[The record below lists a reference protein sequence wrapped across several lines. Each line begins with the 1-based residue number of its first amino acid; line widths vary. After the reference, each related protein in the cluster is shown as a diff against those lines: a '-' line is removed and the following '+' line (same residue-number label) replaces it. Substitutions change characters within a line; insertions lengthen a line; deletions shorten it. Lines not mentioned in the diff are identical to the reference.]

1 MNTLDP
7 LHLPLRQRQIIEASA
22 GTGKT
27 WTLAALYVRLVIGHG
42 RVDQEPLMP
51 SQILVMT
58 FTEAATAELRERVRN
73 RLHQAASWFE
83 STLNARIPP
92 KDPFLQG
99 LSQDM
104 DKDFWPECVRRL
116 HLAAQAMDEAAIYT
130 IHGWSRRMLSSFA
143 LMSRDLF
150 EQTHLDNPN
159 ALLQQLVRDHWR
171 KWYYPLPFELQ
182 RIVLSQIGTNPD
194 VLLENIQSLWKV
206 WDLQPPT
213 ANHEALPP
221 PLPLPVEILQPYLEW
236 QQHTQALEAKARQA
250 WQTNLPE
257 QLHAARSH
265 GLIKA
270 QGISDKYFAIWV
282 TQLTDWASHGR
293 TIPIKTLARFTAEK
307 LQACG
312 WKSAA
317 DFDFFH
323 RVSLWVQLA
332 DPEPVCAPLLV
343 QHAAHELRAA
353 YQLTKLQ
360 QSQFDFND
368 LLQRL
373 HQALR
378 NDAGDLA
385 DAIRQQYP
393 VAMVDEFQDTDPWQ
407 YESLDR
413 IYDITRVNDKHA
425 LVMIG
430 DPKQAIY
437 SFRGA
442 DLDTYL
448 LARRTALEINP
459 DACHT
464 LDTNYRSAPGLVNA
478 VNLLFGSLA
487 QPFRAKQQT
496 IEFVKVKS
504 AADAVPLAD
513 ASGRPAPPLTFWHMP
528 LPVGM
533 SDKPYWPAELHV
545 QNMAKGFASQMAK
558 LLNTHSDIHPGHMAV
573 LVRSHAHAQAMQSAL
588 AQAGLPSVFLSD
600 HANVYHSPQAIDLWR
615 VLRAISMPRHMR
627 WLRSAMASKLWAWP
641 VHELTQAMHNPELCD
656 ALAESCQQWLQVWQR
671 QGVLPML
678 YQWMHSQDIAKRLL
692 SQPRGDRQLTNLLQL
707 GELLQTAAASLQ
719 GPQALLQF
727 LAQQLQAGS
736 DNPEAQ
742 KMRLETDAHC
752 VQVVTFHKSKGLEYP
767 LVFVPFLGSFKAS
780 SSSKDDE
787 DTDITESTTD
797 EDMRLLYVALT
808 RAKRGMWL
816 GVAATSKAL
825 SGKAKTLKRSAVS
838 ELLQRQHHEDLPERL
853 QSLFGHCDDIAVAEL
868 PMETSVVYEASASH
882 VVSQAALVAQ
892 RKPYSRWWMASFSSL
907 TRGIEAGSQREEAQS
922 DAWTDAIEHTLPDDS
937 PRPHN
942 HAVTTHTHAHTH
954 ANPAATDFWQIFP
967 RGARYGSL
975 LHDLLEWQAQQAW
988 PLAQVATPGSLT
1000 EQAWQQLLDR
1010 KTRGLNLPAH
1020 TAQALPDALRAVV
1033 SAPLPLGEANSSV
1046 PPVVLSLLTASQLWP
1061 EMEFQ
1066 LGAAHLSSTR
1076 VDQWITEHVL
1086 PGQARAPLPPRTLQ
1100 GMLTGFID
1108 LVFEHDGRYWVL
1120 DYKSNGLPNY
1130 EPATLNNA
1138 VLDKRYDVQYVLY
1151 ILALHRLLS
1160 SRLPNYDYEQHV
1172 GGAVYVF
1179 LRGLQSDGAGV
1190 HHMKPPYSLIQQLDR
1205 AFIGVGS

>member
-27 WTLAALYVRLVIGHG
+27 WTLTALYVRLVIGHG

-73 RLHQAASWFE
+73 RLHQAASWFDCMLKDQ
-83 STLNARIPP
+83 SPP
-92 KDPFLQG
+92 DDPFLQR

-104 DKDFWPECVRRL
+104 AKDFWPECARRL

-171 KWYYPLPFELQ
+171 KWFYPLPFELQ
-182 RIVLSQIGTNPD
+182 RVMLDQIGASPD
-194 VLLENIQSLWKV
+194 VLLEKIRPLWKV

-213 ANHEALPP
+213 TKHEAPSP
-221 PLPLPVEILQPYLEW
+221 PLQLPIEILQPYQEW
-236 QQHTQALEAKARQA
+236 QRQDQALEAKTRQA
-250 WQTNLPE
+250 WQTHLPDL
-257 QLHAARSH
+257 LHDARSQ

-270 QGISDKYFAIWV
+270 QGISDKYFADWV
-282 TQLTDWASHGR
+282 KQLSDWAVHGR
-293 TIPIKTLARFTAEK
+293 DIPLKTLARFTAEK

-312 WKSAA
+312 WPSAA
-317 DFDFFH
+317 DIDFFQC
-323 RVSLWVQLA
+323 VSSWVQFTENK
-332 DPEPVCAPLLV
+332 PECATLLV
-343 QHAAHELRAA
+343 EHAAHEVRAA
-353 YQLTKLQ
+353 YQLAKLQ

-373 HQALR
+373 HQALQ
-378 NDAGDLA
+378 NDAGELA

-413 IYDITRVNDKHA
+413 IYDSTRVNDRHA

-448 LARRTALEINP
+448 QARRTALETNP
-459 DACHT
+459 TACHT

-487 QPFRAKQQT
+487 QPFRSKQQT
-496 IEFVKVKS
+496 IEFVNVKS
-504 AADAVPLAD
+504 AADAKPLAD
-513 ASGRPAPPLTFWHMP
+513 ASGRPTAPLTFWHMP
-528 LPVGM
+528 LPVGI

-545 QNMAKGFASQMAK
+545 HNMAKGFATQMAK
-558 LLNTHSDIHPGHMAV
+558 LLHTHSDIHPGHMAV

-588 AQAGLPSVFLSD
+588 TRVGLPSVFLSD
-600 HANVYHSPQAIDLWR
+600 HANVYQSPEATDLWR

-641 VHELTQAMHNPELCD
+641 VNELTQAMHNPELGD

-692 SQPRGDRQLTNLLQL
+692 SQPQGDRRLTNLLQL

-727 LAQQLQAGS
+727 LAQQLQADS

-767 LVFVPFLGSFKAS
+767 LVFIPFLGSFKAS
-780 SSSKDDE
+780 SSSKNDE
-787 DTDITESTTD
+787 DADITESSVD

-816 GVAATSKAL
+816 GVAATSNGL
-825 SGKAKTLKRSAVS
+825 SGKAKSLKRSAVS

-853 QSLFGHCDDIAVAEL
+853 QSLFGHCPDIAVAEL
-868 PMETSVVYEASASH
+868 PMESAVVYTASQHH
-882 VVSQAALVAQ
+882 VDNQAALVAQ
-892 RKPYSRWWMASFSSL
+892 RNTYPRWWMASFSSL

-922 DAWTDAIEHTLPDDS
+922 DAWTDALEHTPSDDDS
-937 PRPHN
+937 EPSG
-942 HAVTTHTHAHTH
+942 HAT
-954 ANPAATDFWQIFP
+954 ATSITSTAPDFWQAFP

-975 LHDLLEWQAQQAW
+975 LHDLLEWQAQQSW
-988 PLAQVATPGSLT
+988 PLVQTATSGSLT
-1000 EQAWQQLLDR
+1000 EQAWQHLLDR

-1020 TAQALPDALRAVV
+1020 TVKALPDALHAVV
-1033 SAPLPLGEANSSV
+1033 SAPLPMGRENLSA
-1046 PPVVLSLLTASQLWP
+1046 PPLVLSQLKASHLWP
-1061 EMEFQ
+1061 EMEFK
-1066 LGAAHLSSTR
+1066 LGVTHLSSALI
-1076 VDQWITEHVL
+1076 DQWITEHVL
-1086 PGQARAPLPPRTLQ
+1086 PGQARAPLPTRMLQ

-1120 DYKSNGLPNY
+1120 DYKSNGLPDY
-1130 EPATLNNA
+1130 QAATLNNA

-1151 ILALHRLLS
+1151 LLALHRLLS
-1160 SRLPNYDYEQHV
+1160 SRLPNYDYERHI

-1179 LRGLQSDGAGV
+1179 LRGVQSEGAGV
-1190 HHMKPPYSLIQQLDR
+1190 HHMKPPYSLIQQLDL
-1205 AFIGVGS
+1205 AFVGDGS

>member
-27 WTLAALYVRLVIGHG
+27 WTLTALYVRLVIGHG

-73 RLHQAASWFE
+73 RLHQAASWFDCMLKDQ
-83 STLNARIPP
+83 SPP
-92 KDPFLQG
+92 DDPFLQR

-104 DKDFWPECVRRL
+104 AKDFWPECARRL

-171 KWYYPLPFELQ
+171 KWFYPLPFELQ
-182 RIVLSQIGTNPD
+182 RVMLDQIGASPD
-194 VLLENIQSLWKV
+194 VLLEKIRPLWKV

-213 ANHEALPP
+213 TKHEAPSP
-221 PLPLPVEILQPYLEW
+221 PLPLPIEILQPYQEW
-236 QQHTQALEAKARQA
+236 QRQDQALEAKTRQA
-250 WQTNLPE
+250 WQTHLPDL
-257 QLHAARSH
+257 LHDARSQ

-270 QGISDKYFAIWV
+270 QGISDKYFADWV
-282 TQLTDWASHGR
+282 KQLSDWAVHGR
-293 TIPIKTLARFTAEK
+293 DIPLKTLARFTAEK

-312 WKSAA
+312 WPSAA
-317 DFDFFH
+317 EIDFFQC
-323 RVSLWVQLA
+323 VSSWVQFA
-332 DPEPVCAPLLV
+332 ENKPECATLLV
-343 QHAAHELRAA
+343 EHAAHEVRAA
-353 YQLTKLQ
+353 YQLAKLQ

-373 HQALR
+373 HQALQ
-378 NDAGDLA
+378 NDAGELA

-413 IYDITRVNDKHA
+413 IYDSTRVNDRHA

-448 LARRTALEINP
+448 QARRTALETNP
-459 DACHT
+459 TACHT

-487 QPFRAKQQT
+487 QPFRSKQQT
-496 IEFVKVKS
+496 IDFVNVKS
-504 AADAVPLAD
+504 AADAEPLAD
-513 ASGRPAPPLTFWHMP
+513 ASGRPTAPLTFWHMP
-528 LPVGM
+528 LPVGI

-545 QNMAKGFASQMAK
+545 HNMAKGFATQMAK
-558 LLNTHSDIHPGHMAV
+558 LLHTHSDIHPGHMAV

-588 AQAGLPSVFLSD
+588 THVGLPSVFLSD
-600 HANVYHSPQAIDLWR
+600 HANVYQSPEATDLWR

-641 VHELTQAMHNPELCD
+641 VNELTQAMHNPELGD

-692 SQPRGDRQLTNLLQL
+692 SQPQGDRRLTNLLQL

-727 LAQQLQAGS
+727 LAQQLQADS

-767 LVFVPFLGSFKAS
+767 LVFIPFLGSFKAS
-780 SSSKDDE
+780 SSSKNDE
-787 DTDITESTTD
+787 DADITESSVD

-808 RAKRGMWL
+808 RAKRSMWL
-816 GVAATSKAL
+816 GVAATSNGL
-825 SGKAKTLKRSAVS
+825 SGKAKSLKRSAVS

-853 QSLFGHCDDIAVAEL
+853 QSLFGHCPDIAVAEL
-868 PMETSVVYEASASH
+868 PMESAVVYTASQHH
-882 VVSQAALVAQ
+882 VDNQAALVAQ
-892 RKPYSRWWMASFSSL
+892 RNTYPRWWMASFSSL

-922 DAWTDAIEHTLPDDS
+922 DAWTDALEHTPSDDDS
-937 PRPHN
+937 EPSG
-942 HAVTTHTHAHTH
+942 HAT
-954 ANPAATDFWQIFP
+954 ATETSITSTASDFWQAFP

-975 LHDLLEWQAQQAW
+975 LHDLLEWQAQQSW
-988 PLAQVATPGSLT
+988 PLVQTATSGSLT
-1000 EQAWQQLLDR
+1000 EQAWQHLLDR

-1020 TAQALPDALRAVV
+1020 TVKALPDALHAVV
-1033 SAPLPLGEANSSV
+1033 SAPLPMGRENLSA
-1046 PPVVLSLLTASQLWP
+1046 PPLVLSQLKASHLWP
-1061 EMEFQ
+1061 EMEFK
-1066 LGAAHLSSTR
+1066 LGVTHLSSALI
-1076 VDQWITEHVL
+1076 DQWITEHVL
-1086 PGQARAPLPPRTLQ
+1086 PGQARAPLPTRMLQ

-1120 DYKSNGLPNY
+1120 DYKSNGLPDY
-1130 EPATLNNA
+1130 QAATLNNA

-1151 ILALHRLLS
+1151 LLALHRLLS
-1160 SRLPNYDYEQHV
+1160 SRLPHYDYERHI

-1179 LRGLQSDGAGV
+1179 LRGVQSEGAGV
-1190 HHMKPPYSLIQQLDR
+1190 HHMKPPYSLIQQLDL
-1205 AFIGVGS
+1205 AFVGDGS

>member
-27 WTLAALYVRLVIGHG
+27 WTLTALYVRLVIGHG

-73 RLHQAASWFE
+73 RLHQAASWFDCMLKDQ
-83 STLNARIPP
+83 SPP
-92 KDPFLQG
+92 DDPFLQR

-104 DKDFWPECVRRL
+104 AKDFWPECARRL

-171 KWYYPLPFELQ
+171 KWFYPLPFELQ
-182 RIVLSQIGTNPD
+182 RVMLDQIGASPD
-194 VLLENIQSLWKV
+194 VLLEKIRPLWKV

-213 ANHEALPP
+213 TKHEAPSP
-221 PLPLPVEILQPYLEW
+221 PLQLPIEILQPYQEW
-236 QQHTQALEAKARQA
+236 QRQDQALEAKTRQA
-250 WQTNLPE
+250 WQTHLPDL
-257 QLHAARSH
+257 LHDARSQ

-270 QGISDKYFAIWV
+270 QGISDKYFADWV
-282 TQLTDWASHGR
+282 KQLSDWAVHGR
-293 TIPIKTLARFTAEK
+293 DIPLKTLARFTAEK

-312 WKSAA
+312 WPSAA
-317 DFDFFH
+317 DIDFFQC
-323 RVSLWVQLA
+323 VSSWVQFTENK
-332 DPEPVCAPLLV
+332 PECATLLV
-343 QHAAHELRAA
+343 AHAAHELRAA
-353 YQLTKLQ
+353 YQLAKLQ

-373 HQALR
+373 HQALQ
-378 NDAGDLA
+378 NDAGELA

-413 IYDITRVNDKHA
+413 IYDSTRVNDRHA

-448 LARRTALEINP
+448 QARRTALETNP
-459 DACHT
+459 TACHT

-487 QPFRAKQQT
+487 QPFRSKQQT
-496 IEFVKVKS
+496 IEFVNVKS
-504 AADAVPLAD
+504 AADAKPLAD
-513 ASGRPAPPLTFWHMP
+513 ASGRPTAPLTFWHMP
-528 LPVGM
+528 LPVGI

-545 QNMAKGFASQMAK
+545 HNMAKGFATQMAK
-558 LLNTHSDIHPGHMAV
+558 LLHTHSDIHPGHMAV

-588 AQAGLPSVFLSD
+588 THVGLPSVFLSD
-600 HANVYHSPQAIDLWR
+600 HANVYQSPEATDLWR

-641 VHELTQAMHNPELCD
+641 VNELTQAMHNPELGD

-692 SQPRGDRQLTNLLQL
+692 SQPQGDRRLTNLLQL

-727 LAQQLQAGS
+727 LVQQLQADS

-767 LVFVPFLGSFKAS
+767 LVFIPFLGSFKAS
-780 SSSKDDE
+780 SSSKNDE
-787 DTDITESTTD
+787 DADITESSVD

-816 GVAATSKAL
+816 GVAATSNGL
-825 SGKAKTLKRSAVS
+825 SGKAKSLKRSAVS

-853 QSLFGHCDDIAVAEL
+853 QSLFGHCPDIAVAEL
-868 PMETSVVYEASASH
+868 PMESAVVYTASQHH
-882 VVSQAALVAQ
+882 VDNQAALVAQ
-892 RKPYSRWWMASFSSL
+892 RNTYPRWWMASFSSL

-922 DAWTDAIEHTLPDDS
+922 DAWTDALEHTPSDDDS
-937 PRPHN
+937 EPSG
-942 HAVTTHTHAHTH
+942 HAT
-954 ANPAATDFWQIFP
+954 ATSITSTAPDFWQAFP

-975 LHDLLEWQAQQAW
+975 LHDLLEWQAQQSW
-988 PLAQVATPGSLT
+988 PLVQTATSGSLT
-1000 EQAWQQLLDR
+1000 EQAWQHLLDR

-1020 TAQALPDALRAVV
+1020 TVKALPDALHAVV
-1033 SAPLPLGEANSSV
+1033 SAPLPMGRENLSA
-1046 PPVVLSLLTASQLWP
+1046 PPLVLSQLKASHLWP
-1061 EMEFQ
+1061 EMEFK
-1066 LGAAHLSSTR
+1066 LGVTHLSSALI
-1076 VDQWITEHVL
+1076 DQWITEHVL
-1086 PGQARAPLPPRTLQ
+1086 PGQARAPLPTRMLQ

-1120 DYKSNGLPNY
+1120 DYKSNGLPDY
-1130 EPATLNNA
+1130 QAATLNNA

-1151 ILALHRLLS
+1151 LLALHRLLS
-1160 SRLPNYDYEQHV
+1160 SRLPNYDYERHI

-1179 LRGLQSDGAGV
+1179 LRGVQSEGAGV
-1190 HHMKPPYSLIQQLDR
+1190 HHMKPPYSLIQQLDL
-1205 AFIGVGS
+1205 AFVGDGS

>member
-27 WTLAALYVRLVIGHG
+27 WTLTALYVRLVIGHG

-73 RLHQAASWFE
+73 RLHQAASWFDCMLKDQ
-83 STLNARIPP
+83 SPP
-92 KDPFLQG
+92 DDPFLQR

-104 DKDFWPECVRRL
+104 AKDFWPECARRL

-171 KWYYPLPFELQ
+171 KWFYPLPFELQ
-182 RIVLSQIGTNPD
+182 RVMLDQIGASPD
-194 VLLENIQSLWKV
+194 ELLEKIRPLWKV

-213 ANHEALPP
+213 TKHEASSP
-221 PLPLPVEILQPYLEW
+221 PLALPIEILQPYQEW
-236 QQHTQALEAKARQA
+236 QRQDQALEAKTRQA
-250 WQTNLPE
+250 WQTHLPDL
-257 QLHAARSH
+257 LHDARSQ

-270 QGISDKYFAIWV
+270 QGISDKYFADWV
-282 TQLTDWASHGR
+282 KQLSDWAVHGR
-293 TIPIKTLARFTAEK
+293 DIPLKTLARFTAEK

-312 WKSAA
+312 WPSAA
-317 DFDFFH
+317 DIDFFQC
-323 RVSLWVQLA
+323 VSSWVQFA
-332 DPEPVCAPLLV
+332 ENKPECATLLV
-343 QHAAHELRAA
+343 EHAAHEVRAA
-353 YQLTKLQ
+353 YQLAKLQ

-373 HQALR
+373 HQALQ
-378 NDAGDLA
+378 NDAGELA

-413 IYDITRVNDKHA
+413 IYDSTRVNDRHA

-448 LARRTALEINP
+448 LARRTALETNP
-459 DACHT
+459 AACHT

-487 QPFRAKQQT
+487 QPFRSKQQT
-496 IEFVKVKS
+496 IEFVNVKS
-504 AADAVPLAD
+504 AADAKPLAD
-513 ASGRPAPPLTFWHMP
+513 ASGRPTAPLTFWHMP
-528 LPVGM
+528 LPVGI

-545 QNMAKGFASQMAK
+545 HNMAKGFATQMAK
-558 LLNTHSDIHPGHMAV
+558 LLHTHSDIHPGHMAV

-588 AQAGLPSVFLSD
+588 THVGLPSVFLSD
-600 HANVYHSPQAIDLWR
+600 HANVYQSPEATDLWR

-641 VHELTQAMHNPELCD
+641 VNELTQAMHNPELGD

-692 SQPRGDRQLTNLLQL
+692 SQPQGDRRLTNLLQL

-727 LAQQLQAGS
+727 LAQQLQADS

-767 LVFVPFLGSFKAS
+767 LVFIPFLGSFKAS
-780 SSSKDDE
+780 SSSKNDE
-787 DTDITESTTD
+787 DADITESSVD

-816 GVAATSKAL
+816 GVAATSNGL
-825 SGKAKTLKRSAVS
+825 SGKAKSLKRSAVS

-853 QSLFGHCDDIAVAEL
+853 QSLFGHCPDIAVAEL
-868 PMETSVVYEASASH
+868 PMESAVVYTASQHH
-882 VVSQAALVAQ
+882 VDSQAALVAQ
-892 RKPYSRWWMASFSSL
+892 RNTYPRWWMASFSSL

-922 DAWTDAIEHTLPDDS
+922 DAWTDALEHTPSDDDS
-937 PRPHN
+937 EPSG
-942 HAVTTHTHAHTH
+942 HAT
-954 ANPAATDFWQIFP
+954 ATETSITSTAPDFWQAFP

-975 LHDLLEWQAQQAW
+975 LHDLLEWQAQQSW
-988 PLAQVATPGSLT
+988 PLVQTATSGSLT
-1000 EQAWQQLLDR
+1000 EQAWQHLLDR

-1020 TAQALPDALRAVV
+1020 TVKALPDALHAVV
-1033 SAPLPLGEANSSV
+1033 SAPLPMGRENLSA
-1046 PPVVLSLLTASQLWP
+1046 PPLVLSQLKASHLWP
-1061 EMEFQ
+1061 EMEFK
-1066 LGAAHLSSTR
+1066 LGVTHLSSALI
-1076 VDQWITEHVL
+1076 DQWITEHVL
-1086 PGQARAPLPPRTLQ
+1086 PGQARAPLPTRMLQ

-1120 DYKSNGLPNY
+1120 DYKSNGLPDY
-1130 EPATLNNA
+1130 QAATLNNA

-1151 ILALHRLLS
+1151 LLALHRLLS
-1160 SRLPNYDYEQHV
+1160 SRLPNYDYERHI

-1179 LRGLQSDGAGV
+1179 LRGVQSEGAGV
-1190 HHMKPPYSLIQQLDR
+1190 HHMKPPYTLIQQLDL
-1205 AFIGVGS
+1205 AFVGDGS

>member
-27 WTLAALYVRLVIGHG
+27 WTLTALYVRLVIGHG

-73 RLHQAASWFE
+73 RLHQAASWFDCMLKDQ
-83 STLNARIPP
+83 SPP
-92 KDPFLQG
+92 DDPFLQR

-104 DKDFWPECVRRL
+104 AKDFWPECARRL

-171 KWYYPLPFELQ
+171 KWFYPLPFELQ
-182 RIVLSQIGTNPD
+182 RVMLDQIGASPD
-194 VLLENIQSLWKV
+194 VLLEKIRPLWKV

-213 ANHEALPP
+213 TKHEAPSP
-221 PLPLPVEILQPYLEW
+221 PLPLPIEILRPYQEW
-236 QQHTQALEAKARQA
+236 QRQDQALEAKTRQA
-250 WQTNLPE
+250 WQTHLPDL
-257 QLHAARSH
+257 LHDARSQ

-270 QGISDKYFAIWV
+270 QGISDKYFADWV
-282 TQLTDWASHGR
+282 KQLSDWALHGR
-293 TIPIKTLARFTAEK
+293 DIPLKTLARFTAEK

-312 WKSAA
+312 WPSAA
-317 DFDFFH
+317 DIDFFQC
-323 RVSLWVQLA
+323 VSSWVQFA
-332 DPEPVCAPLLV
+332 ENKPECATLLV
-343 QHAAHELRAA
+343 EHAAHEVRAA
-353 YQLTKLQ
+353 YQLAKLQ

-373 HQALR
+373 HQALQ
-378 NDAGDLA
+378 NDAGELA

-413 IYDITRVNDKHA
+413 IYDSTRVNDRHA

-448 LARRTALEINP
+448 LARRTALETNP
-459 DACHT
+459 AACHT

-487 QPFRAKQQT
+487 QPFRSKQQT
-496 IEFVKVKS
+496 IEFVNVKS
-504 AADAVPLAD
+504 AADAKPLAD
-513 ASGRPAPPLTFWHMP
+513 ASGRPTAPLTFWHMP
-528 LPVGM
+528 LPVGI

-545 QNMAKGFASQMAK
+545 HNMAKGFATQMAK
-558 LLNTHSDIHPGHMAV
+558 LLHTHSDIHPGHMAV

-588 AQAGLPSVFLSD
+588 THVGLPSVFLSD
-600 HANVYHSPQAIDLWR
+600 HANVYQSPEATDLWR

-641 VHELTQAMHNPELCD
+641 VNELTQAMHNPELGD

-692 SQPRGDRQLTNLLQL
+692 SQPQGDRRLTNLLQL

-727 LAQQLQAGS
+727 LAQQLQADS

-767 LVFVPFLGSFKAS
+767 LVFIPFLGSFKAS
-780 SSSKDDE
+780 SSSKNDE
-787 DTDITESTTD
+787 DADITESSVD

-816 GVAATSKAL
+816 GVAATSNGL
-825 SGKAKTLKRSAVS
+825 SGKAKSLKRSAVS

-853 QSLFGHCDDIAVAEL
+853 QSLFGHFPDIAVAEL
-868 PMETSVVYEASASH
+868 PMESAVVYTASQHH
-882 VVSQAALVAQ
+882 VDNQAALVAQ
-892 RKPYSRWWMASFSSL
+892 RNTYPRWWMASFSSL

-922 DAWTDAIEHTLPDDS
+922 DAWTDALEHTPSDDDS
-937 PRPHN
+937 EPSG
-942 HAVTTHTHAHTH
+942 HAT
-954 ANPAATDFWQIFP
+954 ATETSITSTAPDFWQAFP

-975 LHDLLEWQAQQAW
+975 LHDLLEWQAQQSW
-988 PLAQVATPGSLT
+988 PLVQTATSGSLT
-1000 EQAWQQLLDR
+1000 EQAWQHLLDR

-1020 TAQALPDALRAVV
+1020 TVKALPDALHAVV
-1033 SAPLPLGEANSSV
+1033 SAPLPMGRENLSA
-1046 PPVVLSLLTASQLWP
+1046 PPLVLSQLKASHLWP
-1061 EMEFQ
+1061 EMEFK
-1066 LGAAHLSSTR
+1066 LGVIHLSSALI
-1076 VDQWITEHVL
+1076 DQWITEHVL
-1086 PGQARAPLPPRTLQ
+1086 PGQARVPLPPRMLQ

-1120 DYKSNGLPNY
+1120 DYKSNGLPDCQA
-1130 EPATLNNA
+1130 ATLNNA

-1151 ILALHRLLS
+1151 LLALHRLLS
-1160 SRLPNYDYEQHV
+1160 SRLPNYDYERHI

-1179 LRGLQSDGAGV
+1179 LRGVQSEGAGV
-1190 HHMKPPYSLIQQLDR
+1190 HHMKPPYSLIQQLDL
-1205 AFIGVGS
+1205 AFVGDGS

>member
-27 WTLAALYVRLVIGHG
+27 WTLTALYVRLVIGHG

-73 RLHQAASWFE
+73 RLHQAASWFDCMLKDQ
-83 STLNARIPP
+83 SPP
-92 KDPFLQG
+92 DDPFLQR

-104 DKDFWPECVRRL
+104 AKDFWPECARRL

-171 KWYYPLPFELQ
+171 KWFYPLPFELQ
-182 RIVLSQIGTNPD
+182 RVMLDQIGASPD
-194 VLLENIQSLWKV
+194 VLLEKIRPLWKV

-213 ANHEALPP
+213 TKHEAPSP
-221 PLPLPVEILQPYLEW
+221 PLQLPIEILQPYQEW
-236 QQHTQALEAKARQA
+236 QRQDQALEAKTRQA
-250 WQTNLPE
+250 WQTHLPDL
-257 QLHAARSH
+257 LHDARSQ

-270 QGISDKYFAIWV
+270 QGISDKYFADWV
-282 TQLTDWASHGR
+282 KQLSDWAVHGR
-293 TIPIKTLARFTAEK
+293 DIPLKTLARFTAEK

-312 WKSAA
+312 WPSAA
-317 DFDFFH
+317 DIDFFQC
-323 RVSLWVQLA
+323 VSSWVQFTENK
-332 DPEPVCAPLLV
+332 PECATLLV
-343 QHAAHELRAA
+343 EHAAHEVRAA
-353 YQLTKLQ
+353 YQLAKLQ

-373 HQALR
+373 HQALQ
-378 NDAGDLA
+378 NDAGELA

-413 IYDITRVNDKHA
+413 IYDSTRVNDRHA

-459 DACHT
+459 AACHT

-487 QPFRAKQQT
+487 QPFRSKQQT
-496 IEFVKVKS
+496 IEFVNVKS
-504 AADAVPLAD
+504 AADAKPLAD
-513 ASGRPAPPLTFWHMP
+513 ASGRPTAPLTFWHMP
-528 LPVGM
+528 LPVGI

-545 QNMAKGFASQMAK
+545 HNMAKGFATQMAK
-558 LLNTHSDIHPGHMAV
+558 LLHTHSDIHPGHMAV

-588 AQAGLPSVFLSD
+588 THVGLPSVFLSD
-600 HANVYHSPQAIDLWR
+600 HANVYQSPEATDLWR

-641 VHELTQAMHNPELCD
+641 VNELTQAMHNPELGD

-692 SQPRGDRQLTNLLQL
+692 SQPQGDRRLTNLLQL

-727 LAQQLQAGS
+727 LAQQLQADS

-767 LVFVPFLGSFKAS
+767 LVFIPFLGSFKAS
-780 SSSKDDE
+780 SSSKNDE
-787 DTDITESTTD
+787 DADITESSVD

-808 RAKRGMWL
+808 RAKRSMWL
-816 GVAATSKAL
+816 GVAATSNGL
-825 SGKAKTLKRSAVS
+825 SGKAKSLKRSAVS

-853 QSLFGHCDDIAVAEL
+853 QSLFGHCPDIAVAEL
-868 PMETSVVYEASASH
+868 PMESAVVYTASQHH
-882 VVSQAALVAQ
+882 VDSQAALVAQ
-892 RKPYSRWWMASFSSL
+892 RNTYPRWWMASFSSL

-922 DAWTDAIEHTLPDDS
+922 DAWTDALEHTPSDDDS
-937 PRPHN
+937 EPFG
-942 HAVTTHTHAHTH
+942 HAT
-954 ANPAATDFWQIFP
+954 ATETSITSTAPDFWQAFP

-975 LHDLLEWQAQQAW
+975 LHDLLEWQAQQSW
-988 PLAQVATPGSLT
+988 PLVQTATSGSLT
-1000 EQAWQQLLDR
+1000 EQAWQHLLDR

-1020 TAQALPDALRAVV
+1020 TVKALPDALHAVV
-1033 SAPLPLGEANSSV
+1033 SAPLPMGRENLSA
-1046 PPVVLSLLTASQLWP
+1046 PPLVLSQLKASHLWP
-1061 EMEFQ
+1061 EMEFK
-1066 LGAAHLSSTR
+1066 LGVTHLSSALI
-1076 VDQWITEHVL
+1076 DQWITEHVL
-1086 PGQARAPLPPRTLQ
+1086 PGQARVPLPPRMLQ

-1120 DYKSNGLPNY
+1120 DYKSNGLPDY
-1130 EPATLNNA
+1130 QAATLNNA

-1151 ILALHRLLS
+1151 LLALHRLLS
-1160 SRLPNYDYEQHV
+1160 SRLPNYDYERHI

-1179 LRGLQSDGAGV
+1179 LRGVQSEGAGV
-1190 HHMKPPYSLIQQLDR
+1190 HHMKPPYSLIQQLDL
-1205 AFIGVGS
+1205 AFVGDGS

>member
-27 WTLAALYVRLVIGHG
+27 WTLTALYVRLVIGHG

-73 RLHQAASWFE
+73 RLHQAASWFDCLLKDQ
-83 STLNARIPP
+83 SPP
-92 KDPFLQG
+92 DDPFLQR

-104 DKDFWPECVRRL
+104 AKDFWPECARRL
-116 HLAAQAMDEAAIYT
+116 YLAAQAMDEAAIYT

-171 KWYYPLPFELQ
+171 KWFYPLPFELQ
-182 RIVLSQIGTNPD
+182 RVMLDQIGASPD
-194 VLLENIQSLWKV
+194 VLLEKIRPLWKV

-213 ANHEALPP
+213 TKHEAPSP
-221 PLPLPVEILQPYLEW
+221 PLPLPIEILQPYQEW
-236 QQHTQALEAKARQA
+236 QRQDQALEAKTRQA
-250 WQTNLPE
+250 WQTHLPDL
-257 QLHAARSH
+257 LHDARSQ

-270 QGISDKYFAIWV
+270 QGISDKYFADWV
-282 TQLTDWASHGR
+282 KQLSDWALHGR
-293 TIPIKTLARFTAEK
+293 DIPLKTLARFTAEK

-312 WKSAA
+312 WPSAA
-317 DFDFFH
+317 DIDFFQC
-323 RVSLWVQLA
+323 VSSWVQFTENK
-332 DPEPVCAPLLV
+332 PECATLLV
-343 QHAAHELRAA
+343 AHAAHELRAA
-353 YQLTKLQ
+353 YQLAKLQ

-373 HQALR
+373 HQALQ
-378 NDAGDLA
+378 NDAGELA

-413 IYDITRVNDKHA
+413 IYDSTRVNDRHA

-448 LARRTALEINP
+448 LARRTALETNP
-459 DACHT
+459 AACHT

-487 QPFRAKQQT
+487 QPFRSKQQT
-496 IEFVKVKS
+496 IEFVNVKS
-504 AADAVPLAD
+504 AADAKPLAD
-513 ASGRPAPPLTFWHMP
+513 ASGRPTAPLTFWHMP
-528 LPVGM
+528 LPVGI

-545 QNMAKGFASQMAK
+545 HNMAKGFATQMAK
-558 LLNTHSDIHPGHMAV
+558 LLHTHSDIHPGHMAV

-588 AQAGLPSVFLSD
+588 THVGLPSVFLSD
-600 HANVYHSPQAIDLWR
+600 HANVYQSPEATDLWR

-641 VHELTQAMHNPELCD
+641 VNELTQAMHNPELGD

-678 YQWMHSQDIAKRLL
+678 YQWMHSQNIAKRLL
-692 SQPRGDRQLTNLLQL
+692 SQPQGDRRLTNLLQL

-727 LAQQLQAGS
+727 LAQQLQADS

-767 LVFVPFLGSFKAS
+767 LVFIPFLGSFKAS
-780 SSSKDDE
+780 SSSKNDE
-787 DTDITESTTD
+787 DADITESSVD

-816 GVAATSKAL
+816 GVAATSNGL
-825 SGKAKTLKRSAVS
+825 SGKAKSLKRSAVS

-853 QSLFGHCDDIAVAEL
+853 QSLFGHCPDIAVAEL
-868 PMETSVVYEASASH
+868 PMESAVVYTASQHH
-882 VVSQAALVAQ
+882 VDSQAALVAQ
-892 RKPYSRWWMASFSSL
+892 RNTYPRWWMASFSSL

-922 DAWTDAIEHTLPDDS
+922 DAWTDALEHTPSDDDS
-937 PRPHN
+937 EPSG
-942 HAVTTHTHAHTH
+942 HAT
-954 ANPAATDFWQIFP
+954 ATETSITSTAPDFWQAFP

-975 LHDLLEWQAQQAW
+975 LHDLLEWQAQQSW
-988 PLAQVATPGSLT
+988 PLVQTATSGSLT
-1000 EQAWQQLLDR
+1000 EQAWQHLLDR

-1020 TAQALPDALRAVV
+1020 TVKALPDALHAVV
-1033 SAPLPLGEANSSV
+1033 SAPLPMGRENLSA
-1046 PPVVLSLLTASQLWP
+1046 PPLVLSQLKASHLWP
-1061 EMEFQ
+1061 EMEFK
-1066 LGAAHLSSTR
+1066 LGVTHLSSALI
-1076 VDQWITEHVL
+1076 DQWITEHVL
-1086 PGQARAPLPPRTLQ
+1086 PGQARAPLPTRMLQ

-1120 DYKSNGLPNY
+1120 DYKSNGLPDY
-1130 EPATLNNA
+1130 QAATLNNA

-1151 ILALHRLLS
+1151 LLALHRLLS
-1160 SRLPNYDYEQHV
+1160 SRLPNYDYERHI

-1179 LRGLQSDGAGV
+1179 LRGVQSEGAGV
-1190 HHMKPPYSLIQQLDR
+1190 HHMKPPYSLIQQLDL
-1205 AFIGVGS
+1205 AFVGDGS

>member
-27 WTLAALYVRLVIGHG
+27 WTLTALYVRLVIGHG

-73 RLHQAASWFE
+73 RLHQAASWFDCMLKDQ
-83 STLNARIPP
+83 SPP
-92 KDPFLQG
+92 DDPFLQR

-104 DKDFWPECVRRL
+104 AKDFWPECARRL

-171 KWYYPLPFELQ
+171 KWFYPLPFELQ
-182 RIVLSQIGTNPD
+182 RVMLDQIGASPD
-194 VLLENIQSLWKV
+194 VLLEKIRPLWKV

-213 ANHEALPP
+213 TKHEAPSP
-221 PLPLPVEILQPYLEW
+221 PLPLPIEILQPYQEW
-236 QQHTQALEAKARQA
+236 QRQDQALEAKTRQA
-250 WQTNLPE
+250 WQTHLPDL
-257 QLHAARSH
+257 LHDARSQ

-270 QGISDKYFAIWV
+270 QGISDKYFADWV
-282 TQLTDWASHGR
+282 KQLSDWALHGR
-293 TIPIKTLARFTAEK
+293 DIPLKTLARFTAEK

-312 WKSAA
+312 WPSAA
-317 DFDFFH
+317 DIDFFQC
-323 RVSLWVQLA
+323 VSSWVQFA
-332 DPEPVCAPLLV
+332 ENKPECATLLV
-343 QHAAHELRAA
+343 EHAAHEVRAA
-353 YQLTKLQ
+353 YQLAKLQ

-373 HQALR
+373 HQALQ
-378 NDAGDLA
+378 NDAGELA

-413 IYDITRVNDKHA
+413 IYDSTRVNDRHA

-448 LARRTALEINP
+448 LARRTALETNP
-459 DACHT
+459 AACHT

-487 QPFRAKQQT
+487 QPFRSKQQT
-496 IEFVKVKS
+496 IEFVNVKS
-504 AADAVPLAD
+504 AADAKPLAD
-513 ASGRPAPPLTFWHMP
+513 ASGRPTAPLTFWHMP
-528 LPVGM
+528 LPVGI

-545 QNMAKGFASQMAK
+545 HNMAKGFATQMAK
-558 LLNTHSDIHPGHMAV
+558 LLHTHSDIHPGHMAV

-588 AQAGLPSVFLSD
+588 THVGLPSVFLSD
-600 HANVYHSPQAIDLWR
+600 HANVYQSPEATDLWR

-641 VHELTQAMHNPELCD
+641 VNELTQAMHNPELGD

-692 SQPRGDRQLTNLLQL
+692 SQPQGDRRLTNLLQL

-727 LAQQLQAGS
+727 LAQQLQADS

-767 LVFVPFLGSFKAS
+767 LVFIPFLGSFKAS
-780 SSSKDDE
+780 SSSKNDE
-787 DTDITESTTD
+787 DADITESSVD

-816 GVAATSKAL
+816 GVAATSNGL
-825 SGKAKTLKRSAVS
+825 SGKAKSLKRSAVS

-853 QSLFGHCDDIAVAEL
+853 QSLFGHCPDIAVAEL
-868 PMETSVVYEASASH
+868 PMESAVVYTASQHH
-882 VVSQAALVAQ
+882 VDSQAALVAQ
-892 RKPYSRWWMASFSSL
+892 RNTYPRWWMASFSSL

-922 DAWTDAIEHTLPDDS
+922 DAWTDALEHTPSDDDS
-937 PRPHN
+937 EPSG
-942 HAVTTHTHAHTH
+942 HAT
-954 ANPAATDFWQIFP
+954 ATETSITSTAPDFWQAFP

-975 LHDLLEWQAQQAW
+975 LHDLLEWQAQQSW
-988 PLAQVATPGSLT
+988 PLVQTATSGSLT
-1000 EQAWQQLLDR
+1000 EQAWQHLLDR

-1020 TAQALPDALRAVV
+1020 TVKALPDALHAVV
-1033 SAPLPLGEANSSV
+1033 SAPLPMGQANLSA
-1046 PPVVLSLLTASQLWP
+1046 PPLVLSQLKASHLWP
-1061 EMEFQ
+1061 EMEFK
-1066 LGAAHLSSTR
+1066 LGVTHLSSALI
-1076 VDQWITEHVL
+1076 DQWITEHVL
-1086 PGQARAPLPPRTLQ
+1086 PGQARAPLPTRMLQ

-1120 DYKSNGLPNY
+1120 DYKSNGLPDY
-1130 EPATLNNA
+1130 QAATLNNA

-1151 ILALHRLLS
+1151 LLALHRLLS
-1160 SRLPNYDYEQHV
+1160 SRLPHYDYERHI

-1179 LRGLQSDGAGV
+1179 LRGVQSEGAGV
-1190 HHMKPPYSLIQQLDR
+1190 HHMKPPYSLIQQLDL
-1205 AFIGVGS
+1205 AFVGDGS

>member
-27 WTLAALYVRLVIGHG
+27 WTLTALYVRLVIGHG

-73 RLHQAASWFE
+73 RLHQAASWFDCMLKDQ
-83 STLNARIPP
+83 SPP
-92 KDPFLQG
+92 DDPFLQR

-104 DKDFWPECVRRL
+104 AKDFWPECARRL

-171 KWYYPLPFELQ
+171 KWFYPLPFELQ
-182 RIVLSQIGTNPD
+182 RVMLDQIGASPD
-194 VLLENIQSLWKV
+194 VLLEKIRPLWKV

-213 ANHEALPP
+213 TKHEAPSP
-221 PLPLPVEILQPYLEW
+221 PLPLPIEILRPYQEW
-236 QQHTQALEAKARQA
+236 QRQDQALEAKTRQA
-250 WQTNLPE
+250 WQTHLPDL
-257 QLHAARSH
+257 LHDARSQ

-270 QGISDKYFAIWV
+270 QGISDKYFADWV
-282 TQLTDWASHGR
+282 KQLSDWALHGR
-293 TIPIKTLARFTAEK
+293 DIPLKTLARFTAEK

-312 WKSAA
+312 WPSAA
-317 DFDFFH
+317 DIDFFQC
-323 RVSLWVQLA
+323 VSSWVQFTENK
-332 DPEPVCAPLLV
+332 PECATLLV
-343 QHAAHELRAA
+343 EHAAHEARAA
-353 YQLTKLQ
+353 YQLAKLQ

-373 HQALR
+373 HQALQ
-378 NDAGDLA
+378 NDAGELA

-413 IYDITRVNDKHA
+413 IYDSTRVNDRHA

-448 LARRTALEINP
+448 QARRTALETNP
-459 DACHT
+459 TACHT

-487 QPFRAKQQT
+487 QPFRSKQQT
-496 IEFVKVKS
+496 IEFVNVKS
-504 AADAVPLAD
+504 AADAKPLAD
-513 ASGRPAPPLTFWHMP
+513 ASGRPTAPLTFWHMP
-528 LPVGM
+528 LPVGI

-545 QNMAKGFASQMAK
+545 HNMAKGFATQMAK
-558 LLNTHSDIHPGHMAV
+558 LLHTHSDIHPGHMAV

-588 AQAGLPSVFLSD
+588 THVGLPSVFLSD
-600 HANVYHSPQAIDLWR
+600 HANVYQSPEATDLWR

-641 VHELTQAMHNPELCD
+641 VNELTQAMHNPELGD

-692 SQPRGDRQLTNLLQL
+692 SQPQGDRRLTNLLQL

-727 LAQQLQAGS
+727 LAQQLQADS

-767 LVFVPFLGSFKAS
+767 LVFIPFLGSFKAS
-780 SSSKDDE
+780 SSSKNDE
-787 DTDITESTTD
+787 DADITESSVD

-816 GVAATSKAL
+816 GVAATSNGL
-825 SGKAKTLKRSAVS
+825 SGKAKSLKRSAVS

-853 QSLFGHCDDIAVAEL
+853 QSLFGHCPDIAVAEL
-868 PMETSVVYEASASH
+868 PMESAVVYTASQHH
-882 VVSQAALVAQ
+882 VDSQAALVAQ
-892 RKPYSRWWMASFSSL
+892 RNTYPRWWMASFSSL

-922 DAWTDAIEHTLPDDS
+922 DAWTDALEHTPSNDDS
-937 PRPHN
+937 EPSG
-942 HAVTTHTHAHTH
+942 HAT
-954 ANPAATDFWQIFP
+954 ATETSITSTAPDFWQAFP

-975 LHDLLEWQAQQAW
+975 LHDLLEWQAQQSW
-988 PLAQVATPGSLT
+988 PLVQTATSGSLT
-1000 EQAWQQLLDR
+1000 EQAWQHLLDR

-1020 TAQALPDALRAVV
+1020 TVKALPDALHAVV
-1033 SAPLPLGEANSSV
+1033 SAPLPMGRENLSA
-1046 PPVVLSLLTASQLWP
+1046 PPLVLSQLKASHLWP
-1061 EMEFQ
+1061 EMEFK
-1066 LGAAHLSSTR
+1066 LGVTHLSSALI
-1076 VDQWITEHVL
+1076 DQWITEHVL
-1086 PGQARAPLPPRTLQ
+1086 PGQARVPLPPRMLQ

-1120 DYKSNGLPNY
+1120 DYKSNGLPDY
-1130 EPATLNNA
+1130 QAATLNNA

-1151 ILALHRLLS
+1151 LLALHRLLS
-1160 SRLPNYDYEQHV
+1160 SRLPNYDYERHI

-1179 LRGLQSDGAGV
+1179 LRGVQSEGAGV
-1190 HHMKPPYSLIQQLDR
+1190 HHMKPPYSLIQQLDL
-1205 AFIGVGS
+1205 AFVGDGS

>member
-27 WTLAALYVRLVIGHG
+27 WTLTALYVRLVIGHG

-73 RLHQAASWFE
+73 RLHQAASWFDCLLKDQ
-83 STLNARIPP
+83 SPP
-92 KDPFLQG
+92 DDPFLQR

-104 DKDFWPECVRRL
+104 AKDFWPECARRL

-171 KWYYPLPFELQ
+171 KWFYPLPFELQ
-182 RIVLSQIGTNPD
+182 RVMLDQIGASPD
-194 VLLENIQSLWKV
+194 VLLEKIRPLWKV

-213 ANHEALPP
+213 TKHEAPSP
-221 PLPLPVEILQPYLEW
+221 PLQLPIEILQPYQEW
-236 QQHTQALEAKARQA
+236 QRQDQALEAKTRQA
-250 WQTNLPE
+250 WQTHLPDL
-257 QLHAARSH
+257 LHDARSQ

-270 QGISDKYFAIWV
+270 QGISDKYFADWV
-282 TQLTDWASHGR
+282 KQLSDWAVHGR
-293 TIPIKTLARFTAEK
+293 DIPLKTLARFTAEK

-312 WKSAA
+312 WPSAA
-317 DFDFFH
+317 DIDFFQC
-323 RVSLWVQLA
+323 VSSWVQFTENK
-332 DPEPVCAPLLV
+332 PECATLLV
-343 QHAAHELRAA
+343 EHAAHEVRAA
-353 YQLTKLQ
+353 YQLAKLQ

-373 HQALR
+373 HQALQ
-378 NDAGDLA
+378 NDAGELA

-413 IYDITRVNDKHA
+413 IYDSTRVNDRHA

-448 LARRTALEINP
+448 QARRTALETNP
-459 DACHT
+459 TACHT

-487 QPFRAKQQT
+487 QPFRSKQQT
-496 IEFVKVKS
+496 IEFVNVKS
-504 AADAVPLAD
+504 AADAKPLAD
-513 ASGRPAPPLTFWHMP
+513 ASGRPTAPLTFWHMP
-528 LPVGM
+528 LPVGI

-545 QNMAKGFASQMAK
+545 HNMAKGFATQMAK
-558 LLNTHSDIHPGHMAV
+558 LLHTHSDIHPGHMAV

-588 AQAGLPSVFLSD
+588 THVGLPSVFLSD
-600 HANVYHSPQAIDLWR
+600 HANVYQSPEATDLWR

-641 VHELTQAMHNPELCD
+641 VNELTQAMHNPELGD

-692 SQPRGDRQLTNLLQL
+692 SQPQGDRRLTNLLQL

-727 LAQQLQAGS
+727 LAQQLQADS

-767 LVFVPFLGSFKAS
+767 LVFIPFLGSFKAS
-780 SSSKDDE
+780 SSSKNDE
-787 DTDITESTTD
+787 DADITESSVD

-816 GVAATSKAL
+816 GVAATSNGL
-825 SGKAKTLKRSAVS
+825 SGKAKSLKRSAVS

-853 QSLFGHCDDIAVAEL
+853 QSLFGHCPDIAVAEL
-868 PMETSVVYEASASH
+868 PMESAVVYTASQHH
-882 VVSQAALVAQ
+882 VDSQAALVAQ
-892 RKPYSRWWMASFSSL
+892 RNTYPRWWMASFSSL

-922 DAWTDAIEHTLPDDS
+922 DAWTDALEHTPSDDDS
-937 PRPHN
+937 EPSG
-942 HAVTTHTHAHTH
+942 HAT
-954 ANPAATDFWQIFP
+954 ATETSITSTAPDFWQAFP

-975 LHDLLEWQAQQAW
+975 LHDLLEWQAQQSW
-988 PLAQVATPGSLT
+988 PLVQTATSGSLT
-1000 EQAWQQLLDR
+1000 EQAWQHLLDR

-1020 TAQALPDALRAVV
+1020 TVKALPDALHAVV
-1033 SAPLPLGEANSSV
+1033 SAPLPMGQANLSA
-1046 PPVVLSLLTASQLWP
+1046 PPLVLSQLKASHLWP
-1061 EMEFQ
+1061 EMEFK
-1066 LGAAHLSSTR
+1066 LGVTHLSSALI
-1076 VDQWITEHVL
+1076 DQWITEHVL
-1086 PGQARAPLPPRTLQ
+1086 PGQARAPLPTRMLQ

-1120 DYKSNGLPNY
+1120 DYKSNGLPDY
-1130 EPATLNNA
+1130 QAATLNNA

-1151 ILALHRLLS
+1151 LLALHRLLS
-1160 SRLPNYDYEQHV
+1160 SRLPNYDYERHI

-1179 LRGLQSDGAGV
+1179 LRGVQSEGAGV
-1190 HHMKPPYSLIQQLDR
+1190 HHMKPPYTLIQQLDL
-1205 AFIGVGS
+1205 AFVGDGS

>member
-27 WTLAALYVRLVIGHG
+27 WTLTALYVRLVIGHG

-73 RLHQAASWFE
+73 RLHQAASWFDCMLKDQ
-83 STLNARIPP
+83 SPP
-92 KDPFLQG
+92 DDPFLQR

-104 DKDFWPECVRRL
+104 AKDFWPECARRL

-171 KWYYPLPFELQ
+171 KWFYPLPFELQ
-182 RIVLSQIGTNPD
+182 RVMLDQIGASPD
-194 VLLENIQSLWKV
+194 VLLEKIRPLWKV

-213 ANHEALPP
+213 TKHEAPSP
-221 PLPLPVEILQPYLEW
+221 PLQLPIEILQPYQEW
-236 QQHTQALEAKARQA
+236 QRQDQALEAKTRQA
-250 WQTNLPE
+250 WQTHLPDL
-257 QLHAARSH
+257 LHDARSQ

-270 QGISDKYFAIWV
+270 QGISDKYFADWV
-282 TQLTDWASHGR
+282 KQLSDWAVHGR
-293 TIPIKTLARFTAEK
+293 DIPLKTLARFTAEK

-312 WKSAA
+312 WPSAA
-317 DFDFFH
+317 DIDFFQC
-323 RVSLWVQLA
+323 VSSWVQFA
-332 DPEPVCAPLLV
+332 ENKPECATLLV
-343 QHAAHELRAA
+343 EHAAHEVRAA
-353 YQLTKLQ
+353 YQLAKLQ

-373 HQALR
+373 HQALQ
-378 NDAGDLA
+378 NDAGELA

-413 IYDITRVNDKHA
+413 IYDSTRVNDRHA

-448 LARRTALEINP
+448 LARRTALETNP
-459 DACHT
+459 AACHT

-487 QPFRAKQQT
+487 QPFRSKQQT
-496 IEFVKVKS
+496 IEFVNVKS
-504 AADAVPLAD
+504 AADAKPLAD
-513 ASGRPAPPLTFWHMP
+513 ASGRPTAPLTFWHMP
-528 LPVGM
+528 LPVGI

-545 QNMAKGFASQMAK
+545 HNMAKGFATQMAK
-558 LLNTHSDIHPGHMAV
+558 LLHTHSDIHPGHMAV

-588 AQAGLPSVFLSD
+588 THVGLPSVFLSD
-600 HANVYHSPQAIDLWR
+600 HANVYQSPEATDLWR

-641 VHELTQAMHNPELCD
+641 VNELTQAMHNPELGD

-692 SQPRGDRQLTNLLQL
+692 SQPQGDRRLTNLLQL

-727 LAQQLQAGS
+727 LAQQLQADS

-767 LVFVPFLGSFKAS
+767 LVFIPFLGSFKAS
-780 SSSKDDE
+780 SSSKNDE
-787 DTDITESTTD
+787 DADITESSVD

-816 GVAATSKAL
+816 GVAATSNGL
-825 SGKAKTLKRSAVS
+825 SGKAKSLKRSAVS

-853 QSLFGHCDDIAVAEL
+853 QSLFGHCPDIAVAEL
-868 PMETSVVYEASASH
+868 PMESAVVYTASQHH
-882 VVSQAALVAQ
+882 VDSQAALVAQ
-892 RKPYSRWWMASFSSL
+892 RNTYPRWWMASFSSL

-922 DAWTDAIEHTLPDDS
+922 DAWTDALEHTPSDDDS
-937 PRPHN
+937 EPSG
-942 HAVTTHTHAHTH
+942 HAT
-954 ANPAATDFWQIFP
+954 ATETSITSTAPDFWQAFP

-975 LHDLLEWQAQQAW
+975 LHDLLEWQAQQSW
-988 PLAQVATPGSLT
+988 PLVQTATSGSLT
-1000 EQAWQQLLDR
+1000 EQAWQHLLDR

-1020 TAQALPDALRAVV
+1020 TVKALPDALHAVV
-1033 SAPLPLGEANSSV
+1033 SAPLPMGRENLSA
-1046 PPVVLSLLTASQLWP
+1046 PPLVLSQLKASHLWP
-1061 EMEFQ
+1061 EMEFK
-1066 LGAAHLSSTR
+1066 LGVTHLSSALI
-1076 VDQWITEHVL
+1076 DQWITEHVL
-1086 PGQARAPLPPRTLQ
+1086 PGQARVPLPPRMLQ

-1120 DYKSNGLPNY
+1120 DYKSNGLPDY
-1130 EPATLNNA
+1130 QAATLNNA

-1151 ILALHRLLS
+1151 LLALHRLLS
-1160 SRLPNYDYEQHV
+1160 SRLPHYDYERHI

-1179 LRGLQSDGAGV
+1179 LRGVQSEGAGV
-1190 HHMKPPYSLIQQLDR
+1190 HHMKPPYSLIQQLDL
-1205 AFIGVGS
+1205 AFVGDGS

>member
-27 WTLAALYVRLVIGHG
+27 WTLTALYVRLVIGHG
-42 RVDQEPLMP
+42 RIDQEPLMP

-73 RLHQAASWFE
+73 RLHQAASWFDCALKGR
-83 STLNARIPP
+83 SLPD
-92 KDPFLQG
+92 DPFLQR

-171 KWYYPLPFELQ
+171 KWFYPLPFEWQ
-182 RIVLSQIGTNPD
+182 RIMLDQIGTNPD
-194 VLLENIQSLWKV
+194 ELLEKIRPVWKV
-206 WDLQPPT
+206 WDLQPPSSD
-213 ANHEALPP
+213 HEAPSPSLATPAA
-221 PLPLPVEILQPYLEW
+221 ILQPYLEW
-236 QQHTQALEAKARQA
+236 QRHDHALEAKARQA
-250 WQTNLPE
+250 WQDQLPDL
-257 QLHAARSH
+257 LHDARSQ

-282 TQLTDWASHGR
+282 KQLSDWAVLGR
-293 TIPIKTLARFTAEK
+293 AIPLKTLARFTAEK

-312 WKSAA
+312 WQSAA
-317 DFDFFH
+317 DIDFFQC
-323 RVSLWVQLA
+323 VSSWVQFGE
-332 DPEPVCAPLLV
+332 DKPECATLLV
-343 QHAAHELRAA
+343 EHAAHELRAA
-353 YQLTKLQ
+353 YQLAKLQ

-378 NDAGDLA
+378 NDAGELA

-413 IYDITRVNDKHA
+413 IYDSTRVNDRHA

-448 LARRTALEINP
+448 LARRTALETNP
-459 DACHT
+459 AACHT

-478 VNLLFGSLA
+478 VNLLFGRLA

-496 IEFVKVKS
+496 IEFVNVKS
-504 AADAVPLAD
+504 AADAKPLAD
-513 ASGRPAPPLTFWHMP
+513 ASGHPTAPVTFWHMP
-528 LPVGM
+528 LPAGI

-545 QNMAKGFASQMAK
+545 HNMAKGFATQMAK

-588 AQAGLPSVFLSD
+588 ARVGLPSVFLSD
-600 HANVYHSPQAIDLWR
+600 HANVYQSPEAIDLWR

-641 VHELTQAMHNPELCD
+641 VNELTQAMHNPELGD
-656 ALAESCQQWLQVWQR
+656 ALAESCQQWLQIWQR

-692 SQPRGDRQLTNLLQL
+692 SQPHGDRRLTNLLQL

-727 LAQQLQAGS
+727 LAQQLQADT

-742 KMRLETDAHC
+742 KMRLETDAQC

-767 LVFVPFLGSFKAS
+767 LVFIPFLGSFKAS

-787 DTDITESTTD
+787 DADITESSVD

-816 GVAATSKAL
+816 GVAATSKGL
-825 SGKAKTLKRSAVS
+825 SGKVKSLKRSAVS

-853 QSLFGHCDDIAVAEL
+853 QSLFEDCPDIAVAEL
-868 PMETSVVYEASASH
+868 PMESAVAYAAPQHH
-882 VVSQAALVAQ
+882 VDSQAALVAQ
-892 RKPYSRWWMASFSSL
+892 RNTYPRWWMASFSSL

-922 DAWTDAIEHTLPDDS
+922 DAWTDALEHPLSEDGSEPSGHATATDS
-937 PRPHN
+937 TIAPTVP
-942 HAVTTHTHAHTH
+942 
-954 ANPAATDFWQIFP
+954 DFWQAFP

-975 LHDLLEWQAQQAW
+975 LHDLLEWQAQQSW
-988 PLAQVATPGSLT
+988 PLAHPGVSGSLT

-1020 TAQALPDALRAVV
+1020 TVQALPDALHTLV
-1033 SAPLPLGEANSSV
+1033 SAPLPMGQANLSA
-1046 PPVVLSLLTASQLWP
+1046 PPLVLSQLKATHLWP
-1061 EMEFQ
+1061 EMEFK
-1066 LGAAHLSSTR
+1066 LGVTHLSSALI
-1076 VDQWITEHVL
+1076 DQWITANVL
-1086 PGQARAPLPPRTLQ
+1086 PGQARAPLPPRMLQ

-1120 DYKSNGLPNY
+1120 DYKSNGLPDY
-1130 EPATLNNA
+1130 QAATLNNA

-1151 ILALHRLLS
+1151 LLALHRLLS

-1205 AFIGVGS
+1205 ACVGDGS